1 MNPDACG
8 ILGLGAVYGVSLHGE
23 LRYLVESGLSPIE
36 ALRSATSIP
45 ADKFGLKDRGLVKA
59 GLRADLLLV
68 NGDPTQDITDAIA
81 VEAVWRNGKLLDRAK
96 AEKVVQEAVEKKSA
110 ALTKN

>member
-1 MNPDACG
+1 M
-8 ILGLGAVYGVSLHGE
+8 YGVSLHGE
-23 LRYLVESGLSPIE
+23 LRYLVEAGLSPIE

-45 ADKFGLKDRGLVKA
+45 ADKFGLRDRGYVKA

-68 NGDPTQDITDAIA
+68 NGNPTEEINDAIA

-96 AEKVVQEAVEKKSA
+96 AEKVVQDAVEKKSA
-110 ALTKN
+110 AQTKN

>member
-1 MNPDACG
+1 
-8 ILGLGAVYGVSLHGE
+8 VYGVSLHGE
-23 LRYLVESGLSPIE
+23 LRYLVEAGLSPIE

-45 ADKFGLKDRGLVKA
+45 ADKFGLKDRGYVKA

-68 NGDPTQDITDAIA
+68 NGNPTEEINDAIA

-96 AEKVVQEAVEKKSA
+96 AEKVVQDAVEKKSA
-110 ALTKN
+110 AQTKN